1 MLLTLDGEGALY
13 MQVYRSLK
21 QQILA
26 GRLREGER
34 LPASRWLAES
44 LGVSRNVVL
53 QGYDQLKSEGFIVGR
68 VGAGTRV
75 ADHLGTGDVSAGLP
89 SASPRGKTVSAVRL
103 TQQAS
108 IALAHWQAR
117 TQPGTLATRTLDYD
131 FRYGDIEVDALSARI
146 WRRLSGRMFTNS
158 VHQYGHPQ
166 GEPVLREIIAE
177 YAGVGR
183 GCDCDPEQVCIVNGS
198 QQALDILARM
208 FLSTDSQVIVE
219 EPGYPGARTAFQAA
233 GATLVPVPVDLAGI
247 KVEQFPDSGGANGL
261 IYVTPSHQ
269 FPTGSI
275 LSLSRRLA
283 LLEWAQRHNWFIVED
298 DYDGE
303 FRYAG
308 RPIPAL
314 QGLDPAG
321 RTLYVGTF
329 SKVLFPALRIGY
341 VVLPGNLVEPFVGLR
356 WLCDRHTVTHQQR
369 VLAAFIRE
377 GHYERHLR
385 RMRKRYQGRRR
396 ALIDA
401 LHQAFGA
408 EIELHG
414 TNAGLHLLVW
424 FREDA
429 LAAGASTLIAAARA
443 AGVGVY
449 PVSPLYQQP
458 PGRLGLLFGYGGI
471 PEARIAPGID
481 RLRRVFAERR

>member
-1 MLLTLDGEGALY
+1 
-13 MQVYRSLK
+13 
-21 QQILA
+21 
-26 GRLREGER
+26 
-34 LPASRWLAES
+34 
-44 LGVSRNVVL
+44 
-53 QGYDQLKSEGFIVGR
+53 
-68 VGAGTRV
+68 
-75 ADHLGTGDVSAGLP
+75 
-89 SASPRGKTVSAVRL
+89 
-103 TQQAS
+103 
-108 IALAHWQAR
+108 
-117 TQPGTLATRTLDYD
+117 
-131 FRYGDIEVDALSARI
+131 
-146 WRRLSGRMFTNS
+146 
-158 VHQYGHPQ
+158 
-166 GEPVLREIIAE
+166 
-177 YAGVGR
+177 
-183 GCDCDPEQVCIVNGS
+183 
-198 QQALDILARM
+198 
-208 FLSTDSQVIVE
+208 
-219 EPGYPGARTAFQAA
+219 
-233 GATLVPVPVDLAGI
+233 
-247 KVEQFPDSGGANGL
+247 L